1 LANLKIVIVGAG
13 IAGTGLADELT
24 QLGQRDVT
32 VVDQG
37 PIWKTGGATSHA
49 PGLVT
54 RTSTS
59 KISKVSC
66 TSFDR
71 RVKERDHRNDGQA

>member
-1 LANLKIVIVGAG
+1 MANLKIVIVGAG

-37 PIWKTGGATSHA
+37 PIWKTGGATSHIVSSQNFSGFIGKCFR
-49 PGLVT
+49 GL
-54 RTSTS
+54 R
-59 KISKVSC
+59 C
-66 TSFDR
+66 
-71 RVKERDHRNDGQA
+71 G